1 MSKYNTCVSKLDVPR
16 GAYKHFPK
24 QGLGCSLTKPL
35 EILTQLIK
43 DLNPHHLFHLQT
55 WKNLCSVYWA
65 KLYFTSVFTLLQ
77 QKLFG
82 VFLFRSFSVAARPD
96 SYRVVVAYPC
106 SSSSEAHLAP
116 RAWRRLATVLGGSS
130 SSGVYVETHLSENF
144 QLVLTHVT
152 DLQVGIPS
160 IPLDTTNGLWK
171 IMMALINNTFPL
183 NTYSILHWLCLSLC
197 LQVLVCTIFKVRS
210 RQK

>member
-1 MSKYNTCVSKLDVPR
+1 MCLHYCSWNC
-16 GAYKHFPK
+16 
-24 QGLGCSLTKPL
+24 LG
-35 EILTQLIK
+35 
-43 DLNPHHLFHLQT
+43 FFFF
-55 WKNLCSVYWA
+55 V
-65 KLYFTSVFTLLQ
+65 
-77 QKLFG
+77 
-82 VFLFRSFSVAARPD
+82 RSRSPD
-96 SYRVVVAYPC
+96 SYRAVAYPH
-106 SSSSEAHLAP
+106 SSSSGAHLAP
-116 RAWRRLATVLGGSS
+116 RARRRLATVLGGSS

-210 RQK
+210 NDKSKETRASVGYKSPTTDTAAALPTSTTVHSVWVSVHSIFEFQFGY

>member
-1 MSKYNTCVSKLDVPR
+1 MYRRINELLFKLKAWSIFSLVRLIHLRFFFCVRLVIARSDRKIVQMTSWTTVPFLASFSPPPSHGPPDLLR
-16 GAYKHFPK
+16 VAKDDD
-24 QGLGCSLTKPL
+24 QLGSWAAAKPL
-35 EILTQLIK
+35 
-43 DLNPHHLFHLQT
+43 
-55 WKNLCSVYWA
+55 
-65 KLYFTSVFTLLQ
+65 
-77 QKLFG
+77 
-82 VFLFRSFSVAARPD
+82 VFLKDPPERKIR
-96 SYRVVVAYPC
+96 
-106 SSSSEAHLAP
+106 
-116 RAWRRLATVLGGSS
+116 
-130 SSGVYVETHLSENF
+130 
-144 QLVLTHVT
+144 LVLTHVT

>member
-1 MSKYNTCVSKLDVPR
+1 M
-16 GAYKHFPK
+16 
-24 QGLGCSLTKPL
+24 
-35 EILTQLIK
+35 
-43 DLNPHHLFHLQT
+43 
-55 WKNLCSVYWA
+55 
-65 KLYFTSVFTLLQ
+65 FTLLQ
-77 QKLFG
+77 LKLFG
-82 VFLFRSFSVAARPD
+82 VFLFRSFSVAAWPD
-96 SYRVVVAYPC
+96 SYSAVVAYPY
-106 SSSSEAHLAP
+106 SSSSGAHLAP

-183 NTYSILHWLCLSLC
+183 NTYSILH
-197 LQVLVCTIFKVRS
+197 
-210 RQK
+210 

>member
-1 MSKYNTCVSKLDVPR
+1 M
-16 GAYKHFPK
+16 
-24 QGLGCSLTKPL
+24 
-35 EILTQLIK
+35 
-43 DLNPHHLFHLQT
+43 
-55 WKNLCSVYWA
+55 
-65 KLYFTSVFTLLQ
+65 YFTSVFTLLQ
-77 QKLFG
+77 LKLFG

-96 SYRVVVAYPC
+96 SYRVVAYPC
-106 SSSSEAHLAP
+106 SSCAHLAP
-116 RAWRRLATVLGGSS
+116 QARRRLAAVLRGSSSS

-197 LQVLVCTIFKVRS
+197 FYVLCTIFKVRS

>member
-1 MSKYNTCVSKLDVPR
+1 M
-16 GAYKHFPK
+16 
-24 QGLGCSLTKPL
+24 
-35 EILTQLIK
+35 
-43 DLNPHHLFHLQT
+43 
-55 WKNLCSVYWA
+55 
-65 KLYFTSVFTLLQ
+65 YFTSVFTLLQ
-77 QKLFG
+77 LKLFG
-82 VFLFRSFSVAARPD
+82 VFLFLSFSVAAWPD
-96 SYRVVVAYPC
+96 SYRAVAYPC
-106 SSSSEAHLAP
+106 SSSSGAHLAP
-116 RAWRRLATVLGGSS
+116 RERQRLAAVLGGSSSSSS

-183 NTYSILHWLCLSLC
+183 NTYSILHLLCLSLC
-197 LQVLVCTIFKVRS
+197 LHVLCTIFKVRS